1 MDRRLQAPVVVVVV
15 MLVVALLSMAVSGC
29 DEADQSTIGSTV
41 AGSPTT
47 SGSTVAQSTTQTT
60 STTTSMNSG
69 PLGAREHPVSLGSE
83 AQVGHW
89 KAKVANVTL
98 DATELVVNQS
108 EFNEPPAL
116 GSRYVMVGI
125 EATRTGGD
133 AAAFWADTY
142 CAFVG
147 SGGGLYEAAFGDLPE
162 AMVETA
168 DVEPGRSVSGNVI
181 FAVPSD
187 QVAGGMVVLRDAF
200 ESESGDVFFAVD

>member
-1 MDRRLQAPVVVVVV
+1 
-15 MLVVALLSMAVSGC
+15 MLVVAALVAVLLSTAVSGC
-29 DEADQSTIGSTV
+29 GEADQSTLELTSGSTV

-47 SGSTVAQSTTQTT
+47 SSGAAAQSTTQTT
-60 STTTSMNSG
+60 STTTSVSGG
-69 PLGAREHPVSLGSE
+69 PLGAQGRPVLLGNE

-98 DATELVVNQS
+98 DATELVANQS
-108 EFNEPPAL
+108 EFNEPPAV
-116 GSRYVMVGI
+116 GSCYVMVGI
-125 EATRTGGD
+125 EATRTGGG

-200 ESESGDVFFAVD
+200 ESESGGVFFAVD